1 MKVTMIEIKHYP
13 FKGILIKLEVEV
25 STIFERHHEYS
36 QKL

>member
-1 MKVTMIEIKHYP
+1 MKVTIIEIKHYQL
-13 FKGILIKLEVEV
+13 KGILIELEVEV